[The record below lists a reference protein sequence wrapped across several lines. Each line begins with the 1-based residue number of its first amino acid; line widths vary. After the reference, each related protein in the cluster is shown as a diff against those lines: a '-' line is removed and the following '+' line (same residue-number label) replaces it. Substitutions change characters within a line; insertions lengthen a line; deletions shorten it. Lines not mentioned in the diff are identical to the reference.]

1 MRRTAGAAL
10 ALLGLC
16 VAVLG
21 AVLAVW
27 VGTDNR
33 ATTGP
38 HPIDT
43 DTSAV
48 ATSPDALSWAG
59 ATVTVTAEVPDN
71 KPVFV
76 GVANAVDVNDYLRDT
91 RTLRV
96 DSFRLPW
103 TIETSVQDG
112 RPWLPATP
120 VALDWWQ
127 QQASGMGG
135 ARLEF
140 ELPDETVCLTVL
152 AVGDSDLSGLTVTA
166 SYEVGGG
173 FWIGLG
179 LVAVGIGILV
189 AGVVVFRGFAHAEVV
204 DDDGYVYV
212 YIDEDGNEVLVPID
226 ELGDYDIVDVTGE
239 KR

>member
-1 MRRTAGAAL
+1 MRRTAGVLL
-10 ALLGLC
+10 ALLGLGI
-16 VAVLG
+16 AALG
-21 AVLAVW
+21 AALAIW

-38 HPIDT
+38 HPLDT
-43 DTSAV
+43 EAAAV

-59 ATVTVTAEVPDN
+59 PTVTVTAEVPDN

-76 GVANAVDVNDYLRDT
+76 GLANAVDVNDYLRDT
-91 RTLRV
+91 RALRI
-96 DSFRLPW
+96 DDFRLPW
-103 TIETSVQDG
+103 KIETSGQDG
-112 RPWLPATP
+112 RRWLPATP
-120 VALDWWQ
+120 IALDWWQ
-127 QQASGMGG
+127 YQASGMGG

-140 ELPDETVCLTVL
+140 ELPDETVCLAVL
-152 AVGDSDLSGLTVTA
+152 AVGDSDLSGLTLTA

-179 LVAVGIGILV
+179 LVAVGLGVVIGGI
-189 AGVVVFRGFAHAEVV
+189 VVFRGFARRRLV

-212 YIDEDGNEVLVPID
+212 HIDEDGNEVLVPVD
-226 ELGDYDIVDVTGE
+226 ELDDYDIVDVTGE

>member
-1 MRRTAGAAL
+1 MRRLAGAVL

-21 AVLAVW
+21 AALAIW
-27 VGTDNR
+27 VGTDSR
-33 ATTGP
+33 ASTGP

-43 DTSAV
+43 DAAAV
-48 ATSPDALSWAG
+48 ATSPDVLSWSG
-59 ATVTVTAEVPDN
+59 ATVTVTAEVPDR

-96 DSFRLPW
+96 DDFRLPW
-103 TIETSVQDG
+103 SIGTSVQDG
-112 RPWLPATP
+112 RRWLPATP
-120 VALDWWQ
+120 IALDWWQ
-127 QQASGMGG
+127 HQASGMGG

-140 ELPDETVCLTVL
+140 ELPDETVSLAVL
-152 AVGDSDLSGLTVTA
+152 AIGDADLKGLTVEA
-166 SYEVGGG
+166 SYEVRGG

-179 LVAVGIGILV
+179 LVAVGIGLV
-189 AGVVVFRGFAHAEVV
+189 VAAVVVFRGFARPNVI
-204 DDDGYVYV
+204 DGDGYVYV
-212 YIDEDGNEVLVPID
+212 YIDEDGNEILVPVD
-226 ELGDYDIVDVTGE
+226 ELGDYEIVDVTGE